1 MKDGYNTTE
10 LWHRDLAHIF
20 NMGSRVSPRSMGTRE
35 IVGFTSK
42 IDMNFPV
49 ITCPIRAL
57 GYKFMFAEAAWIL
70 SGDNRVETI
79 TAYSKDIAN
88 FSDDGITFFGAYGPK
103 IAEQM
108 KYVIE
113 TLKAD
118 QETRQAVI
126 NIWRE
131 NPAKSKDIPCTLSA
145 QFLIR
150 NGFLH
155 CVVNMRSSDLWLGHP
170 YDIFNFSV
178 ISAWI
183 VIMLRLQGVTHI
195 QLGELTLNAG
205 SKHLYSRNFED
216 VERVLEGSSGT
227 SHQPGFN
234 LDPSKFVDGREFAK
248 FLWSVADSEKT
259 VARLVACG

>member
-88 FSDDGITFFGAYGPK
+88 FSDPAGLAVEEWVKNFLTCGLLMGIG
-103 IAEQM
+103 
-108 KYVIE
+108 
-113 TLKAD
+113 
-118 QETRQAVI
+118 
-126 NIWRE
+126 N
-131 NPAKSKDIPCTLSA
+131 
-145 QFLIR
+145 
-150 NGFLH
+150 
-155 CVVNMRSSDLWLGHP
+155 
-170 YDIFNFSV
+170 
-178 ISAWI
+178 
-183 VIMLRLQGVTHI
+183 
-195 QLGELTLNAG
+195 
-205 SKHLYSRNFED
+205 
-216 VERVLEGSSGT
+216 
-227 SHQPGFN
+227 
-234 LDPSKFVDGREFAK
+234 
-248 FLWSVADSEKT
+248 
-259 VARLVACG
+259 